1 MKAICLTTQL
11 SSQSLKRNH
20 HDFVGEEE
28 YYAGGREIYAGEPSE
43 QSLSGQSRSGSRGVG
58 AGMARQ
64 TPHASTHASP
74 HHPVSK
80 THPSQQPRQQARK
93 SAPMLKIEPPA
104 SIIDFAQGVCNECL

>member
-1 MKAICLTTQL
+1 MKATCLTTHL
-11 SSQSLKRNH
+11 SSQSQKRNH

-28 YYAGGREIYAGEPSE
+28 YYAGGREFYAGEPSE
-43 QSLSGQSRSGSRGVG
+43 QSRSGSRGVG
-58 AGMARQ
+58 AGVGRQ

-93 SAPMLKIEPPA
+93 PAPMLKIEPPA